1 MKEILARNEEEF
13 AEEIICKAYGK
24 ISGTA
29 SVSFFLIKGVRIWMV
44 YLSKIVNGIMFVL
57 VWLRLRSHR

>member
-29 SVSFFLIKGVRIWMV
+29 SVSFSSSRESAYGWYIYR
-44 YLSKIVNGIMFVL
+44 
-57 VWLRLRSHR
+57 R